1 MLTCIIKILQE
12 KIMKNLKNYTI
23 VYAEDETIIRLNVT
37 QMLENYFK
45 EVIAVSDGDE
55 ALKLYKANK
64 ADALLLDISMPN
76 MSGIEVAQ
84 KIRETDDNTPIVL
97 LTALS
102 DRATLLDAVELQ
114 LVKYLVKPLTQEEFE
129 NVMSSFSRVLKKS
142 DISHFRLSDNYTWNK
157 KSRELFCNEKSIALT
172 PRETSLLELVIN
184 HYNEI
189 VSYETIMV
197 YVWADEFEREITID
211 SVKRLV
217 SSLRKKIPDNQL
229 KNIYGKGYIIK

>member
-1 MLTCIIKILQE
+1 
-12 KIMKNLKNYTI
+12 MKNLKNYTI

-76 MSGIEVAQ
+76 VSGIEVAQ

-114 LVKYLVKPLTQEEFE
+114 LVKYLVKPITEKEFE
-129 NVMSSFSRVLKKS
+129 VAMEAFSKALAKS
-142 DISHFRLSDNYTWNK
+142 QTDYFILSNRYRWYQ
-157 KSRELFCNEKSIALT
+157 KSRELFCDNKSVVLT
-172 PRETSLLELVIN
+172 PRETFLLELVIKY
-184 HYNEI
+184 YNRA
-189 VSYETIMV
+189 VSYETIMA

-229 KNIYGKGYIIK
+229 KNIYGKGYLLK